1 MLRATV
7 RRVHAL
13 GDVSVTIDGMYGSES
28 LIRMP
33 CRFNPAPGD
42 RIFVADVAP
51 SVRVVVALGG
61 FAWQAATRLLGHG
74 GGARPK
80 FGHGTAVVLP
90 SGVALLGCYH
100 PSQQNMFT
108 GRLTPA
114 MLDDVIRTAAEL
126 AGPGGTAELR

>member
-51 SVRVVVALGG
+51 SVRVHDWVAWAPLTEIGRVTPPEAHEHPRARLW
-61 FAWQAATRLLGHG
+61 AWW
-74 GGARPK
+74 
-80 FGHGTAVVLP
+80 
-90 SGVALLGCYH
+90 
-100 PSQQNMFT
+100 T
-108 GRLTPA
+108 G
-114 MLDDVIRTAAEL
+114 
-126 AGPGGTAELR
+126 